1 MFKGESID
9 EERNQKEGCNKEEGC
24 PEEEEVAIAFL

>member
-9 EERNQKEGCNKEEGC
+9 EERNQKEGCNEEEGC
-24 PEEEEVAIAFL
+24 SEEKEVAVASP